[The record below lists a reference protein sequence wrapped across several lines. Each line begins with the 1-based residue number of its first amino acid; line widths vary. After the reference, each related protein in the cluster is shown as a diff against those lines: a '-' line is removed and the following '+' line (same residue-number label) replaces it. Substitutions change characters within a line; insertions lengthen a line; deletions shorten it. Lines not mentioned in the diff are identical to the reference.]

1 MSQGLQE
8 KPTRRN
14 ECALV
19 FLWIVQAFG
28 TILNLVPLAESV
40 VKLTAVC
47 MECFREAA
55 YTKRLGV
62 EKEVA
67 TPCLLPGVGRLHLEA
82 GCGGGGSCPLP
93 SPRDG

>member
-1 MSQGLQE
+1 MG
-8 KPTRRN
+8 P
-14 ECALV
+14 
-19 FLWIVQAFG
+19 QAFG
-28 TILNLVPLAESV
+28 SILNLVPLAESV

-67 TPCLLPGVGRLHLEA
+67 A
-82 GCGGGGSCPLP
+82 LP
-93 SPRDG
+93 SPGGAGGRGGGRRAPLSPGTWCPMSRSR